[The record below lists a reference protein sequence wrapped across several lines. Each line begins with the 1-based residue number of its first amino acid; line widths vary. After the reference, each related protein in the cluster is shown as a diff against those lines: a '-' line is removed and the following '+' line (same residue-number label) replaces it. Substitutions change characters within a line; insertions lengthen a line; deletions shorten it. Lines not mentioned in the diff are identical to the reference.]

1 MGERQERIGLACAAV
16 CAVNGAFVPAFAKL
30 TTNGAPATYAATVT
44 TLFAGGCAAL
54 VLAWRGEL
62 RLLAQRAVA
71 LPLLGVGALGTA
83 LAFVLFFSGAQR
95 STAIETVLCLQIE
108 PVYSLV
114 AAWAVLGHR
123 PTRRRLV
130 AIGVLVVGIACA
142 VGGQA
147 ASPSSGVWLL
157 LATPLCWQVSHLLVL
172 RRLRG
177 VPPPVV
183 TGARYVQGGVLLG
196 LYWLAS
202 GGLSGAPPAPLLL
215 RQLPLLALQ
224 GIVLSYLG
232 TLLWYQAIAR
242 LDLARTTAI
251 VVPAI
256 PVLSLGASFVLL
268 GEVPSAAQGVGLML
282 TAAGIFGFVS
292 APHAVPAR
300 ARIPAL
306 GAPLVVPSAEPGAD
320 GGAPQLTRRRAP
332 TSQRRSAMVAPA
344 GRTRDWGE

>member
-1 MGERQERIGLACAAV
+1 VGERQERIGLGCAAL

-30 TTNGAPATYAATVT
+30 TTNGAPPTCVATIT

-54 VLAWRGEL
+54 VLALRGEL
-62 RLLAQRAVA
+62 RLLARRGVA
-71 LPLLGVGALGTA
+71 LPLLAVGALGTG

-114 AAWAVLGHR
+114 AAWAVLNHR
-123 PTRRRLV
+123 PTRRRLM
-130 AIGVLVVGIACA
+130 AIGVLLVGIACA

-147 ASPSSGVWLL
+147 VAPSSGVWLL
-157 LATPLCWQVSHLLVL
+157 LATPLCWQASHLLVV
-172 RRLRG
+172 RRLQG

-183 TGARYVQGGVLLG
+183 TGARYVQGGVLLA

-202 GGLSGAPPAPLLL
+202 GGLADAPPAPLLL
-215 RQLPLLALQ
+215 RQLPLLAVQ
-224 GIVLSYLG
+224 GVVLTYLG

-256 PVLSLGASFVLL
+256 PLLSLGASFALL
-268 GEVPSAAQGVGLML
+268 GEVPSVAQGVGLLL
-282 TAAGIFGFVS
+282 TAVGIFGFVS
-292 APHAVPAR
+292 APHAVPR
-300 ARIPAL
+300 PRIPAL
-306 GAPLVVPSAEPGAD
+306 GAPLVAPGAELED
-320 GGAPQLTRRRAP
+320 RRGAAQLTPRRAP
-332 TSQRRSAMVAPA
+332 TSQRRSTTVAPA
-344 GRTRDWGE
+344 GRTRD